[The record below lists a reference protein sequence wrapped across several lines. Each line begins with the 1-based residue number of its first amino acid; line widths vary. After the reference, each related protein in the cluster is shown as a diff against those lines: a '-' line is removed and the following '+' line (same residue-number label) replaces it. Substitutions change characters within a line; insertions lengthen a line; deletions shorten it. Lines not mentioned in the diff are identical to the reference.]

1 MLQCC
6 LHRITCGCRERATQ
20 PEGRRLVIVA
30 LSANVLDSDVAQC
43 VEAGMDGH
51 LGKPLRSDSISQL
64 RRYITAAATTNHN
77 HRGSSGALSSLAAAG
92 S

>member
-1 MLQCC
+1 
-6 LHRITCGCRERATQ
+6 
-20 PEGRRLVIVA
+20 VA

-51 LGKPLRSDSISQL
+51 LGKPLRSDSIAQL
-64 RRYITAAATTNHN
+64 RRYITAAAVTNH
-77 HRGSSGALSSLAAAG
+77 HSSTGQPLSLAPAG